1 VPKMDEQWMFL
12 LIGGIGLFFLGM
24 KMMSEGLKRIAG
36 ERMKAILNMVTKL
49 PIVGVL
55 VGAVVTCL
63 IQSSSATTV
72 MVVGF
77 VNAGLLALKQAISVI
92 MGANIGTTF
101 TAWLVSSMSIFKITH
116 YALPAIGI
124 GFAITTFCKG
134 RKAKSWGDVVIG
146 FGLLFLGLSLMK
158 DAFSPLQDSEQI
170 KQLFVQFSDNPLLG
184 VLVGTIITVVL
195 QSSSATIAIVQVL
208 AFNGLITFDAA
219 IPLILGDNI
228 GTTITAQLAAAA
240 GTNLNARR
248 TAMSHTLFN
257 LFGVAYMLVFVYLG
271 WYSKA
276 IDFIIPGQITI
287 KNIMFHIAVAHSV
300 FNVTNVIIF
309 LPFIGFLEKMSILLV
324 PKRKGMIDLGT
335 QYLEK
340 HLLDTPTLAMEQAR
354 NESIYLLKV
363 ASKAVNASLEG
374 FVNEDNHKIESVAEY
389 ERGTDNLQSEITQYL
404 IDLSQRELSQE
415 ESAELPVWIHN
426 VNDMERIG
434 DHSQN
439 IAELAKR
446 KIDEN
451 LSFSQEAK
459 AELNEMCDEIRQMLL
474 EADQALRSCDEGV
487 ANNMLA
493 RESRINKLHDK
504 LKESH
509 INRLNQGSCKIAS
522 GFVFLEFIDNLEKIG
537 DRLTNIA
544 QSVLGKMKWCV
555 EQQDVGV

>member
-1 VPKMDEQWMFL
+1 MDEQWMFL